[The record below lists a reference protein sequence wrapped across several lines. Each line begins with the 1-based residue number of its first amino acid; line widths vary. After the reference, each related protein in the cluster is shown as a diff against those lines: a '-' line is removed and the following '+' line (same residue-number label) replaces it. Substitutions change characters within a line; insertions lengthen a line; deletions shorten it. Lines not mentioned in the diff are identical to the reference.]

1 MELFDA
7 FDEKGNA
14 LGYDLI
20 RGDVIPIG
28 VYHKIVQ
35 IYTIDE
41 HNRILI
47 TQRHPMKH
55 FGYYWEITAG
65 SVIKGEDELSAA
77 IRELEEETGIKI
89 YKENLLLIQ
98 RYLGQNSIWYTYM
111 HKVNMQHQI
120 IKLGKDETIDYKFI
134 SLDEF
139 KHMLETKQF
148 PGPTLEY
155 FKIYKD
161 QFYALVNVY
170 TSLLM
175 K

>member
-7 FDEKGNA
+7 FDENGNA
-14 LGYDLI
+14 LGFEI
-20 RGDVIPIG
+20 VRGDTIPKGI
-28 VYHKIVQ
+28 YHKIVQ

-41 HNRILI
+41 NNRILI
-47 TQRHPMKH
+47 TQRHPLKH

-77 IRELEEETGIKI
+77 ARELEEETGIKMN
-89 YKENLLLIQ
+89 KENLHLMKS
-98 RYLGQNSIWYTYM
+98 YLGQNSIWFSYI
-111 HKVNMQHQI
+111 HKVDMRKQV
-120 IKLGKDETIDYKFI
+120 IKLAEDETIDYRFI

-139 KHMLETKQF
+139 NHMIQTKQF
-148 PGPTLEY
+148 PRPTLEY
-155 FKIYKD
+155 FKLYQDAFNQK
-161 QFYALVNVY
+161 Y

>member
-1 MELFDA
+1 MEIFDA
-7 FDEKGNA
+7 FDENGVA
-14 LGYDLI
+14 LGYDLV
-20 RGDVIPIG
+20 RGESIPLG

-41 HNRILI
+41 NNRILI

-77 IRELEEETGIKI
+77 VRELEEETGIKVK
-89 YKENLLLIQ
+89 KEDLSLIKS
-98 RYLGQNSIWYTYM
+98 YFGQNSIWYSYI
-111 HKVNMQHQI
+111 HKVDMQTQKI
-120 IKLGKDETIDYKFI
+120 QLAENETIDYRFI

-139 KHMLETKQF
+139 NRMIQTKQF
-148 PGPTLEY
+148 PRPTLDY
-155 FKIYKD
+155 FKLYKD
-161 QFYALVNVY
+161 EFYQNF